1 MTRQLFAELAARV
14 PVTPFCWNRLGNFY
28 QRLDSREMEYLR
40 TPFRRYNRPISHPH
54 AREDLPHEFLRLLRN
69 GSVDM
74 FTLLQDDD
82 VLFVPATFTDRRM
95 QKLPE
100 MARRT
105 GARSVAIFHDAADLR
120 LSFLSE
126 RRMKKFRNYIKSL
139 AAFDL
144 VICVSNQSRADLF
157 EFWKRN
163 DVTAR
168 VETFVAHWP
177 LEFDENERSAA
188 HSARPVI
195 LYVSSFNAR
204 KNHIRL
210 FDAAKELWD
219 SGVKFELQ
227 LIGSSTN
234 WGRRVALE
242 AWRLQ
247 SLGRPIRWLKHVDD
261 RTLHQAYRECL
272 FTVYPSLMEGFGL
285 PILESLWHGKP
296 CVCGGNGAL
305 GEVARSGGCLIVDQT
320 SERAIA
326 AGIKKLL
333 RDQATYARLCV
344 EARARK
350 FRLWSDY
357 IERLLEH
364 LQLLFNLS
372 CGFAIRG
379 RPNLFIACAGHVSL
393 MSAHHVWLISAQ
405 LASFIGS
412 LVYVARFFSTSTRPV
427 LRSREVSS
435 RVRITSRS
443 FLKHL
448 QPVPRHTSV
457 PAVPGA

>member
-1 MTRQLFAELAARV
+1 
-14 PVTPFCWNRLGNFY
+14 
-28 QRLDSREMEYLR
+28 
-40 TPFRRYNRPISHPH
+40 
-54 AREDLPHEFLRLLRN
+54 
-69 GSVDM
+69 M
-74 FTLLQDDD
+74 FTLLQNDDL
-82 VLFVPATFTDRRM
+82 LFVPGTFTDRRM

-100 MARRT
+100 MTRQT

-120 LSFLSE
+120 LSLLSG
-126 RRMKKFRNYIKSL
+126 RRMKKFRNYIKLL

-163 DVTAR
+163 GVTAR
-168 VETFVAHWP
+168 AETFVAHWP

-210 FDAAKELWD
+210 FEAAKKLWD

-234 WGRRVALE
+234 WGKRVALE

-272 FTVYPSLMEGFGL
+272 FTVYPSLMEGFGI

-305 GEVARSGGCLIVDQT
+305 GEVARGGGCLIVDQT
-320 SERAIA
+320 SEDAIA

-333 RDQATYARLCV
+333 TDQATYARLCV

-350 FRLWSDY
+350 FRSWSDY
-357 IERLLEH
+357 IEKLLKH
-364 LQLLFNLS
+364 LQLLFNL
-372 CGFAIRG
+372 A
-379 RPNLFIACAGHVSL
+379 A
-393 MSAHHVWLISAQ
+393 
-405 LASFIGS
+405 
-412 LVYVARFFSTSTRPV
+412 
-427 LRSREVSS
+427 RSREVSS
-435 RVRITSRS
+435 ADS
-443 FLKHL
+443 H
-448 QPVPRHTSV
+448 
-457 PAVPGA
+457 GAIQGSSARALIGATRPEREI